1 VKLEGSLEMFPLR
14 ELIEMTVYSSVTGSL
29 NIYSA
34 QGDGHI
40 FFRDGQPYHAIY
52 NTQVTGMAAVVAIFE
67 MLQAT
72 FTFVADATADE
83 ETLASDPLDL
93 VENAERIA
101 RRWQRLRPD
110 IPDLS
115 IVPHLLCSQERA
127 RFNISPAHWSIFT
140 AIDGQKSLETIIQAL
155 NMEPVEVCEAI
166 VQMKSD
172 HLIELKQSNMF
183 VNECMIEPT
192 PTRPTGHPRTAGAG
206 VFDRLLGNSAPV
218 KPQHAEPV
226 PTRKEDTTPG
236 NTPPSVKTRSANE
249 EDHILR
255 LLRN

>member
-1 VKLEGSLEMFPLR
+1 
-14 ELIEMTVYSSVTGSL
+14 
-29 NIYSA
+29 
-34 QGDGHI
+34 
-40 FFRDGQPYHAIY
+40 
-52 NTQVTGMAAVVAIFE
+52 
-67 MLQAT
+67 
-72 FTFVADATADE
+72 
-83 ETLASDPLDL
+83 
-93 VENAERIA
+93 
-101 RRWQRLRPD
+101 
-110 IPDLS
+110 
-115 IVPHLLCSQERA
+115 
-127 RFNISPAHWSIFT
+127 
-140 AIDGQKSLETIIQAL
+140 
-155 NMEPVEVCEAI
+155 VCEAI

-226 PTRKEDTTPG
+226 PTRKEDTTAG

>member
-1 VKLEGSLEMFPLR
+1 MKLEGSLEMFPLR

-52 NTQVTGMAAVVAIFE
+52 NTKTTGIAAVVAMFE

-72 FTFVADATADE
+72 FTFVADAVADE
-83 ETLASDPLDL
+83 ETLTSDPLDL
-93 VENAERIA
+93 VENAERMA
-101 RRWQRLRPD
+101 DRWQRLRPD

-140 AIDGQKSLETIIQAL
+140 AIDGQKSLETIIQSL

-172 HLIELKQSNMF
+172 HLIELKQSNRF
-183 VNECMIEPT
+183 INECMVETT
-192 PTRPTGHPRTAGAG
+192 PTTPTGHPRAAGAG
-206 VFDRLLGNSAPV
+206 VFDRLLGNSASV
-218 KPQHAEPV
+218 KTRHAEPV
-226 PTRKEDTTPG
+226 PACKEDNATVSTPASLKG
-236 NTPPSVKTRSANE
+236 RSFNE
-249 EDHILR
+249 EDPILR